1 MAKRTSV
8 AVITTVLALIICS
21 GVFVGCNKTLKI
33 TDFDGLNDLPQNPA
47 KMVFITNLKNV
58 DENGTYGEV
67 IEYAI
72 PSKNIPGVMEKL
84 LAVRYKSVDKN
95 KRIDVS
101 PIINT
106 LTLYDTEGAVWTVQ
120 LGLRRH
126 EGRWYTPVNDDALIS
141 LLKELIK

>member
-1 MAKRTSV
+1 MAKRITV

-33 TDFDGLNDLPQNPA
+33 TDFDGLNDLPQNPT

>member
-1 MAKRTSV
+1 MAKRITV

-33 TDFDGLNDLPQNPA
+33 TDFDGLNDLPQNPT

-72 PSKNIPGVMEKL
+72 PSKNISGVMEKL

-106 LTLYDTEGAVWTVQ
+106 LTLYDTEGTAWTVQ

-126 EGRWYTPVNDDALIS
+126 ERRWYTPVNDDALIS
-141 LLKELIK
+141 LLKELVK